1 MGRPPSTVN
10 DILFACKL
18 FLSLAIDPQAPI
30 LCIDKSS
37 ICPQLFK
44 KARDKKVSFFQML
57 SDGFAILNQYKEALL
72 VFFLTTFGLGLF
84 VARMLKL
91 DKFLSGIGL
100 LACFGLGSLLLVV
113 ASYLLAILAQFWPF
127 ALAPGSFLFVLLAAA
142 VIIHQILTHKISL
155 RFNAYLL
162 AALIA
167 LFLLLLV
174 RLSILEHIFVP
185 PYSDSPIHYQAI
197 ADILGQGNGLKV
209 KISLANIHK
218 DYYHFGFHTLTA
230 WLVSATGI
238 PALDGMSL
246 LGQVFLVIG
255 PISVFALALVLT
267 GSIPGAL
274 LAGLLA
280 AIGWSMPAFAVNW
293 GKFPALL
300 SLAAAPAA
308 LAVLQARRKVSL
320 LWAILAVSFLT
331 LGAVLLH
338 TRIIF
343 VLALAI
349 AGFYLAGKAASARQP
364 DLLQTSLRALAL
376 GLFLLAFLTS
386 FGAEAYRGWPLWIF
400 LLALTPFG
408 VWVNPRPL
416 FAAFA
421 FLAGIWLLTFLPLLD
436 RPFLEMLL
444 ALPLS
449 LWGAAG
455 FSGLLERI
463 GQKQWLKIGAAVAA
477 FSLVLVV
484 FLARGAYLPD
494 PCCNYFTAQ
503 DAQAF
508 GWIRE
513 NASPRTLFVIAV
525 FADENQRFGTDA
537 GIWIQPLT
545 GTATN
550 MLAYDSDWDDPAALE
565 ALCRPGGGQTYLYTG
580 GTAFSFPSAELARQ
594 TWLQPVFRAEQ
605 VQLYQVTG
613 CNQP

>member
-1 MGRPPSTVN
+1 
-10 DILFACKL
+10 
-18 FLSLAIDPQAPI
+18 
-30 LCIDKSS
+30 
-37 ICPQLFK
+37 
-44 KARDKKVSFFQML
+44 ML
-57 SDGFAILNQYKEALL
+57 SDGLAILNQYKEALL

-84 VARMLKL
+84 VARILKL
-91 DKFLSGIGL
+91 EKFLSGIGL

-113 ASYLLAILAQFWPF
+113 ASYLLAILAHFWPF
-127 ALAPGSFLFVLLAAA
+127 VLAPGSFLVVLLAAA
-142 VIIHQILTHKISL
+142 VIAQQILTHKIS
-155 RFNAYLL
+155 FQFKADWL

-197 ADILGQGNGLKV
+197 ADILGQGSGLKV
-209 KISLANIHK
+209 KISLAHIHK
-218 DYYHFGFHTLTA
+218 YYYHFGFHTLTA
-230 WLVSATGI
+230 WLVSVTGI
-238 PALDGMSL
+238 PALDAMSL

-300 SLAAAPAA
+300 SLAVAPAV
-308 LAVLQARRKVSL
+308 LAVRKAWLPWV
-320 LWAILAVSFLT
+320 ILAVSFLA

-349 AGFYLAGKAASARQP
+349 ASFYLAGKAAPARRP

-376 GLFLLAFLTS
+376 GLFLWAFLTS

-408 VWVNPRPL
+408 VWASPRPL

-444 ALPLS
+444 AIPLS

-463 GQKQWLKIGAAVAA
+463 GQKQLLKIGAVAAA
-477 FSLVLVV
+477 FSLVLGV

-494 PCCNYFTAQ
+494 PCCNYFAAQ
-503 DAQAF
+503 DGQALD
-508 GWIRE
+508 WIRE
-513 NASPRTLFVIAV
+513 NASPHTLFVIAV

-565 ALCRPGGGQTYLYTG
+565 ALCRADGGQTYLYTG

-594 TWLQPVFRAEQ
+594 PWLQPVFRAEQ
-605 VQLYQVTG
+605 VQVYQVTG

>member
-1 MGRPPSTVN
+1 
-10 DILFACKL
+10 
-18 FLSLAIDPQAPI
+18 
-30 LCIDKSS
+30 
-37 ICPQLFK
+37 
-44 KARDKKVSFFQML
+44 
-57 SDGFAILNQYKEALL
+57 
-72 VFFLTTFGLGLF
+72 
-84 VARMLKL
+84 
-91 DKFLSGIGL
+91 
-100 LACFGLGSLLLVV
+100 V
-113 ASYLLAILAQFWPF
+113 ASYLLAILAHFWPF
-127 ALAPGSFLFVLLAAA
+127 VLAPGSFLFVLLAAA
-142 VIIHQILTHKISL
+142 AIAHQILTHKISL
-155 RFNAYLL
+155 RFNAYWF

-185 PYSDSPIHYQAI
+185 PYSDSTIHYQAI

-218 DYYHFGFHTLTA
+218 YYYHFGFHTLTA

-238 PALDGMSL
+238 PALDAMSL

-255 PISVFALALVLT
+255 PISVFSLALVLT

-293 GKFPALL
+293 GKFPSLL
-300 SLAAAPAA
+300 SLAVAPAA
-308 LAVLQARRKVSL
+308 LAVLPALRKPL
-320 LWAILAVSFLT
+320 LTWAILPVSFLG

-343 VLALAI
+343 ILALAI
-349 AGFYLAGKAASARQP
+349 ASFYLAGKAASARRP
-364 DLLQTSLRALAL
+364 ALLQTSLRALAL
-376 GLFLLAFLTS
+376 GLFLWAFLTS
-386 FGAEAYRGWPLWIF
+386 FGAEAYRGLPLWIF

-408 VWVNPRPL
+408 VWASPRPL

-421 FLAGIWLLTFLPLLD
+421 FLAGIWLLTLLPLPGGQTLLD

-444 ALPLS
+444 AIPLS

-455 FSGLLERI
+455 FSGVLESM
-463 GQKQWLKIGAAVAA
+463 GQKQLLKIGAVTAA

-494 PCCNYFTAQ
+494 PCCNYFAAQ
-503 DAQAF
+503 DGQALD
-508 GWIRE
+508 WIRE
-513 NASPRTLFVIAV
+513 NATPRTLFVIAV

-550 MLAYDSDWDDPAALE
+550 MLAYDSDWDDPATLE
-565 ALCRPGGGQTYLYTG
+565 TLCRAGAGQTYLYTG
-580 GTAFSFPSAELARQ
+580 GTTFSFPSAELARQ
-594 TWLQPVFRAEQ
+594 TWLQPVFRAGQ

-613 CNQP
+613 CPQP